1 MPCSRSIVPLPSP
14 GIGRNLAPIGVGSAG
29 FLRGRA
35 LHQSAG
41 RSPWN
46 RVSSAIAD
54 AWLSASVQR
63 PRRLQPRLRR
73 SGAAVRSITSISRRK
88 SAVSYDGN
96 DRPSPL
102 LSSSK
107 MAPAETFKSISCE
120 AEVRPVLTAWTSHL
134 NITPNPSPPMASPR
148 CRLGTTP
155 LPKTLLPKPA
165 FGRGGGGSRGKP
177 TRPDERA

>member
-46 RVSSAIAD
+46 CVSSAIAD

-73 SGAAVRSITSISRRK
+73 SGAAVRSITSMLRKK

-107 MAPAETFKSISCE
+107 MPRPKPSNQSPARLKCGPYYSLDKSLRYYSQAAAAYGITSIQIWNDPVTKDVAAET
-120 AEVRPVLTAWTSHL
+120 
-134 NITPNPSPPMASPR
+134 
-148 CRLGTTP
+148 RL
-155 LPKTLLPKPA
+155 
-165 FGRGGGGSRGKP
+165 GRGGGGSRGKP